1 MIDPHEIRKDFPIFK
16 DNKTI
21 YLDNAATTYKPQSV
35 VDAVNEYL
43 IHDTANAHRGDYDTA
58 YRVDKIIDETRSLTK
73 EFINAASENEIVFT
87 NGTTMSLNM
96 IAFGYAF
103 KYLKKGDE
111 IILTYAEHASN
122 TIPWYEVSKRTG
134 AVIKFIALDK
144 KGRVTVEN
152 LEKVIT
158 GNTKIVSLAHVT
170 NVLGYINDIK
180 SISKVVHAHGALLV
194 VDGAQSV
201 PHLKVDVQD
210 MGIDFL
216 AFSGHKM
223 LGPTGIGILYGRF
236 DLLKEMDAF
245 HGGGG
250 MNATFDPDGLLVY
263 FEPPLKFEAGTLNI
277 ESIYGF
283 NAALKYIKKIGID
296 NIASHETTLRS
307 YAVKKLLENENVVI
321 YNVDAETG
329 IITFNVKNVF
339 AQDAATYYNSR
350 GIAVRSGQHCAK
362 NLKHFLNTQATIRI
376 SIYIYNTKEEIDKFI
391 EVTKDVENYLD
402 AFFD

>member
-1 MIDPHEIRKDFPIFK
+1 MINPHEIRKEFPIFK

-21 YLDNAATTYKPQSV
+21 YLDNAATTYKPQCV
-35 VDAVNEYL
+35 IDAVNKYL

-58 YRVDKIIDETRSLTK
+58 YRVDQIIDETRSLTR
-73 EFINAASENEIVFT
+73 EFINAESDNEIVFT

-96 IAFGYAF
+96 VAFGYAF
-103 KYLKKGDE
+103 KFLKKGDE
-111 IILTYAEHASN
+111 ILLTYAEHASN

-144 KGRVTVEN
+144 KGRVTAEN
-152 LEKVIT
+152 LKEVIT
-158 GNTKIVSLAHVT
+158 PKTKIVSLAHVT

-180 SISKVVHAHGALLV
+180 SISKVVHEYGALLV

-201 PHLKVDVQD
+201 PHLKVDVQE

-223 LGPTGIGILYGRF
+223 LGPTGIGILYGRLE
-236 DLLKEMDAF
+236 LLEAMDAF

-250 MNATFDPDGLLVY
+250 MNATFDPDGSLAY
-263 FEPPLKFEAGTLNI
+263 FGPPLKFEAGTLNL

-283 NAALKYIKKIGID
+283 NAAIKYIKKIGIE
-296 NIASHETTLRS
+296 NIAKHEVMLRN
-307 YAVKKLLENENVVI
+307 YAVEKLAKNENIII
-321 YNVDAETG
+321 YNKDAETG
-329 IITFNVKNVF
+329 IITFNVKDVF
-339 AQDAATYYNSR
+339 AQDAASYYNSK

-362 NLKHFLNTQATIRI
+362 NLKHFLNTPATIRI
-376 SIYIYNTKEEIDKFI
+376 SIYIYNTKEEIDQFL
-391 EVTKDVENYLD
+391 EVTEGVENYLD

>member
-1 MIDPHEIRKDFPIFK
+1 MINAHDIRKDFPIFK

-21 YLDNAATTYKPQSV
+21 YLDNAATTYKPQCV
-35 VDAVNEYL
+35 VDAVNKYL

-58 YRVDKIIDETRSLTK
+58 YRVDKIIDETRLLTK
-73 EFINAASENEIVFT
+73 QFINAKSVNEIVFT

-103 KYLKKGDE
+103 KFLTSEDE

-134 AVIKFIALDK
+134 AKIKFIDLDK
-144 KGRVTVEN
+144 KGRVTAEN
-152 LEKVIT
+152 LKKVIT
-158 GNTKIVSLAHVT
+158 KKTKIVSLAHVT

-180 SISKVVHAHGALLV
+180 SIAKVVHEYGAILV

-201 PHLKVDVQD
+201 PHMLVDVQAL
-210 MGIDFL
+210 GIDFL

-223 LGPTGIGILYGRF
+223 LGPTGIGILYGRLE
-236 DLLKEMDAF
+236 LLEKMDAF

-250 MNATFDPDGLLVY
+250 MNATFAPDGSLQY
-263 FEPPLKFEAGTLNI
+263 FEPPLKFEAGTLNL

-283 NAALKYIKKIGID
+283 NAALKYINKLGIE
-296 NIASHETTLRS
+296 NIAKHELELRN
-307 YAVKKLLENENVVI
+307 YAVHELQKIPSVII
-321 YNVDAETG
+321 YNDCAETG
-329 IITFNVKNVF
+329 IITFNVKDVF
-339 AQDAATYYNSR
+339 AQDAATYYNSQ

-362 NLKHFLNTQATIRI
+362 NLKHFLNTHATIRI
-376 SIYIYNTKEEIDKFI
+376 SIYIYNTKEEIDKFL
-391 EVTKDVENYLD
+391 EVTKNVENYLD
-402 AFFD
+402 AFF